1 MALPDLI
8 DDAIAEIL
16 LHLPPDEPAYLIRI
30 GLVCKA
36 WRCILSDPGF
46 PLRYRDFHRT
56 PPMLGFLH
64 NTYDRSRGSRA
75 ETLHFVPTTAAKPFL
90 DGNHWTVAD
99 CRHGRGLVEHPRTEE
114 YVVWDPITG
123 DREELLNRPVFRPE
137 THTAAA
143 VLCAVAG
150 CDHRNCHGRPFKVIF
165 LSAVNHQLV
174 VHACVYSSR
183 DPAWS
188 MPVSANIPR
197 GAGAGFDTSRGSLLI
212 YNLPALEICN
222 SLLMQKEDG
231 SLGLAG
237 MRGSSLYL
245 WSRTT
250 VNLDGIAGWMQWRVI
265 ELEKWLL
272 PFDTYFYRVVVRA
285 FAVGAGFF
293 FVTCG
298 GDAFMFDLK
307 SGRVRYVTREPGE
320 YYGTI
325 FPFVSFYTW
334 YTAPPTVCLFMF
346 IFDSDL

>member
-16 LHLPPDEPAYLIRI
+16 LRLPPDEPAYLVRV

-36 WRCILSDPGF
+36 WRRILSDLGF

-64 NTYDRSRGSRA
+64 NTYDRSRGYGAISR
-75 ETLHFVPTTAAKPFL
+75 FVPTTAAKPFL

-99 CRHGRGLVEHPRTEE
+99 CRHGRVLVEHPRTEE

-150 CDHRNCHGRPFKVIF
+150 CDHRNCHGRPFKAIF

-197 GAGAGFDTSRGSLLI
+197 GAGAGFDTSRGVFI
-212 YNLPALEICN
+212 GDVYYHNLGCG
-222 SLLMQKEDG
+222 K
-231 SLGLAG
+231 
-237 MRGSSLYL
+237 
-245 WSRTT
+245 
-250 VNLDGIAGWMQWRVI
+250 
-265 ELEKWLL
+265 
-272 PFDTYFYRVVVRA
+272 DTLVTRIRNVVAMGQAYQTEFAAVVVSCMGRNIRNVVA
-285 FAVGAGFF
+285 IDIIPVAAAGILQCVMLLALFGAV
-293 FVTCG
+293 
-298 GDAFMFDLK
+298 
-307 SGRVRYVTREPGE
+307 
-320 YYGTI
+320 
-325 FPFVSFYTW
+325 
-334 YTAPPTVCLFMF
+334 
-346 IFDSDL
+346 